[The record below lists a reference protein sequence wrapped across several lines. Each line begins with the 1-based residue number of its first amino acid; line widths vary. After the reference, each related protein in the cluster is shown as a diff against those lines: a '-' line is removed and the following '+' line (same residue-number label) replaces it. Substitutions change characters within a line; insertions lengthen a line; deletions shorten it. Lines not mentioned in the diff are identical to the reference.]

1 MIHFKDFIPSEP
13 LSPYQEIRL
22 KALQKKFSVTNKV
35 DLEKAYELLFDAYLT
50 ENTVLVTHCLEIL
63 LNIPFKQNFNTW
75 TFVEPAYTPKYYLST
90 DEKEKA
96 TIQKYLLE
104 EVHSPWYD
112 DQEHQEYIQEIR
124 NGKHINIDQEE
135 YEKYKEGKSKWIF
148 LRILLVS
155 YLHLNALG
163 AIGNISDQE
172 VKRKIKEIITE
183 LKKQYKQKV

>member
-1 MIHFKDFIPSEP
+1 MTHFKDFIPSEP

-22 KALQKKFSVTNKV
+22 KALQKKFSVTNKA

-50 ENTVLVTHCLEIL
+50 EKTVLVTHCLEIF

-75 TFVEPAYTPKYYLST
+75 TFVEPAYTLKYYLST

-104 EVHSPWYD
+104 EVRSPWYD

-183 LKKQYKQKV
+183 LKKQYK

>member
-1 MIHFKDFIPSEP
+1 M
-13 LSPYQEIRL
+13 
-22 KALQKKFSVTNKV
+22 
-35 DLEKAYELLFDAYLT
+35 
-50 ENTVLVTHCLEIL
+50 
-63 LNIPFKQNFNTW
+63 
-75 TFVEPAYTPKYYLST
+75 FVEPAYTLKYYLST

-104 EVHSPWYD
+104 EVRSPWYD

-172 VKRKIKEIITE
+172 VKRKIKEIITK
-183 LKKQYKQKV
+183 LKKQYK

>member
-1 MIHFKDFIPSEP
+1 M
-13 LSPYQEIRL
+13 
-22 KALQKKFSVTNKV
+22 
-35 DLEKAYELLFDAYLT
+35 
-50 ENTVLVTHCLEIL
+50 
-63 LNIPFKQNFNTW
+63 
-75 TFVEPAYTPKYYLST
+75 
-90 DEKEKA
+90 
-96 TIQKYLLE
+96 
-104 EVHSPWYD
+104 HSPWYD